1 MSVLERLRKRS
12 GLLVAIVGLAL
23 LAFVL
28 TGLFERGSSLFGS
41 SARAVGSIGGKSI
54 DYNIFN
60 AKVQEALE
68 NQKKNSQKTTL
79 TPEETDQTVQQVW
92 NQTINEEVMN
102 KEYAKLGIAI
112 SDEELYDLMVDHPHQ
127 ALVRNLSDPQTGKVS
142 QMFADP
148 RTGQLSPEKIKEFTK
163 KMTDDQEAQWTKL
176 EEYIKQVRIVEKY
189 NNLIKKGLYIPSAF
203 AKRDY
208 IAINTNASIKFVLK
222 NYKSVVDSTVKV
234 TDADLDKYYQAH
246 QNEFKQEASRKIEY
260 VAYDILPTQEDFD
273 DAKKALQKIADEFK
287 TKKATEDS
295 SFVIAE
301 SESRNFDMTYHN
313 KGTLSPMIDTTMFSS
328 EIGTVVGPYLENG
341 SFKISKLI
349 STKTSADSAHV
360 RHILI
365 AYKGASQAPPT
376 CTRSKEQAKKM
387 ADSLMNILKNK
398 KGDFKDFVAKFS
410 DDLGGKNAVVDPK
423 NPKKF
428 VMGKDGD
435 YGWVNPKSQFVEPF
449 KNAGLDGKKGD
460 FVVAEAQFGFHI
472 IEVLD
477 TKGKVP
483 KVQVAT
489 IDSKVEPSN
498 KTMQGIFVKA
508 SEFAG
513 KNTTNDMFQ
522 KAVIDQKLNKR
533 IADNIKENDK
543 TIAGIE
549 SPRGLVRWVYDN
561 KKGTVSEPQQYGE
574 KFVVASITEVREKGI
589 APLEQVKDD
598 VTAKVIKE
606 KKAEQ
611 FTTELT
617 AAMAGGATIDAIG
630 SKMKLAVE
638 QAPTVNF
645 NTTSIPGSPNEPA
658 VMGAVSALKAKSL
671 SKPIIGKEGVVVV
684 FVDTKTD
691 APAQKDYKSQQT
703 QELTQLGSRV
713 DYEVYDA
720 LKKNANVEEHL
731 VKFY

>member
-28 TGLFERGSSLFGS
+28 TGLFERGSSLFGG
-41 SARAVGSIGGKSI
+41 SARAVGTIAGKSI
-54 DYNIFN
+54 DYNAFN
-60 AKVQEALE
+60 AKVQDALE
-68 NQKKNSQKTTL
+68 NQKKNSQKSTL
-79 TPEETDQTVQQVW
+79 TAEETDQTVQQVW

-102 KEYAKLGIAI
+102 KEYEKVGIAI
-112 SDEELYDLMVDHPHQ
+112 SDEELYDLMVDHPHS
-127 ALVRNLSDPQTGKVS
+127 ALVRNLSDQQGKVS

-148 RTGQLSPEKIKEFTK
+148 QTGQVSPQKIREFTK
-163 KMTDDQEAQWTKL
+163 KMTDDQEAQWSKL

-189 NNLIKKGLYIPSAF
+189 NNIIKKGLYTPTAF
-203 AKRDY
+203 AKREY
-208 IAINTNASIKFVLK
+208 IAQNTNASIKYVIK
-222 NYKSVVDSTVKV
+222 NYKTVVDSTIKV
-234 TDADLDKYYQAH
+234 SDGDLDKYYKAH

-260 VAYDILPTQEDFD
+260 VAFDILPTQEDFD
-273 DAKKALQKIADEFK
+273 DAKKAMQKIADEFK
-287 TKKATEDS
+287 TKKPSEDS
-295 SFVIAE
+295 AFVIGE
-301 SESRNFDMTYHN
+301 SESRNFDMTFHT
-313 KGTLSPMIDTTMFSS
+313 KGTLSPMIDTTMFNS
-328 EIGTVVGPYLENG
+328 EVGTVVGPYLENG
-341 SFKISKLI
+341 SYKISKLEA
-349 STKTSADSAHV
+349 TKTSADSAHV

-376 CTRSKEQAKKM
+376 CTRTKEQAKKM

-398 KGDFKDFVAKFS
+398 KGDFKDYVMKFS
-410 DDLGGKNAVVDPK
+410 DDLGGKNAAADPK

-460 FVVAEAQFGFHI
+460 FVVAEAQFGYHI

-477 TKGKVP
+477 TKGKMP
-483 KVQVAT
+483 KVQVST
-489 IDSKVEPSN
+489 IDSKVNPSN
-498 KTMQGIFVKA
+498 KTMQGVFVKA

-513 KNTTNDMFQ
+513 KNTTNDLFQ

-543 TIAGIE
+543 TISGIE
-549 SPRGLVRWVYDN
+549 SPRALVRWVYEN
-561 KKGTVSEPQQYGE
+561 KKGTVSEPQEYGE
-574 KFVVASITEVREKGI
+574 KFIVASITEVREKGI

-611 FTTELT
+611 FATEFTT
-617 AAMAGGATIDAIG
+617 AMAGGATIDAIAA
-630 SKMKLAVE
+630 KMKLQVE
-638 QAPTVNF
+638 QAPSVNF
-645 NTTSIPGSPNEPA
+645 ATTAIPGSPNEPTLTGTIA
-658 VMGAVSALKAKSL
+658 AMKAKTL
-671 SKPIIGKEGVVVV
+671 SKPLTGKEGVIVVY
-684 FVDTKTD
+684 VDTKTD
-691 APAQKDYKSQQT
+691 APAQKDYKAQQT
-703 QELTQLGSRV
+703 QQVQQIASRV

-731 VKFY
+731 VRFY